1 MSSWNRLGRLGICTA
16 LAVLFAT
23 SLPTPAN
30 ATIGCGYNPTNRTV
44 FLFFLEDV
52 DVATIYV
59 GANEQI
65 RARFDATPHNCNA
78 TTSEALHFNIGG
90 SNGADVFQID
100 QDGPGESFPHSRDWS
115 IDLAGGPDVVR
126 ILGRPAGD
134 RVYVN
139 KLVEGSSSFDVIDT
153 NGDGQP
159 NIDLFGVERVELRSF
174 GGNDRIGVSGSGYAV
189 AGPHLES
196 ARLPL
201 ILKGGP
207 GHDELTGGI
216 RNDREVGGTG
226 NDDLSGGPGNDLL
239 SGGPGT
245 DTCRGGAGADTRLSC
260 EHGGG

>member
-1 MSSWNRLGRLGICTA
+1 
-16 LAVLFAT
+16 
-23 SLPTPAN
+23 
-30 ATIGCGYNPTNRTV
+30 
-44 FLFFLEDV
+44 
-52 DVATIYV
+52 
-59 GANEQI
+59 
-65 RARFDATPHNCNA
+65 
-78 TTSEALHFNIGG
+78 
-90 SNGADVFQID
+90 
-100 QDGPGESFPHSRDWS
+100 
-115 IDLAGGPDVVR
+115 
-126 ILGRPAGD
+126 
-134 RVYVN
+134 
-139 KLVEGSSSFDVIDT
+139 
-153 NGDGQP
+153 
-159 NIDLFGVERVELRSF
+159 VERVELRSF